1 MIRIGNILIFMAISL
16 FAGVSATVDNDSIF
30 YGESVNLKISAD
42 GEDIEFP
49 DINEIAGYRVEGK
62 STSTQIRIING
73 AKSYQKE
80 LLLTFTPLQSVTIP
94 SFNIVINKRNNPTPQ
109 IHIDVS
115 QGMKNKNGKT
125 RSDDFI
131 YLMEIQKTKAYVGE
145 PLLLTLK
152 FKKRDTAQLIDIE
165 FYEPKFENFWT
176 KKIGKERQYEE
187 SGYTI
192 YELKYL
198 VYPQK
203 EGRLSISP
211 TYLKIAIPQLGRD
224 TFGFSVNIP
233 QFKKVYSNG
242 IDLDIEALPAGVE
255 LIGDYEMSASVNK
268 KEVQAGEAVNFTIK
282 IEGEGNIDDIRG
294 QKLDIPNTTIYSD
307 SPKITTSLD
316 GDRVVG
322 QFEQTFAIIANSD
335 FTIPP
340 LNIKYFNHKTGEMKM
355 LNSDGVDIKVNSL
368 VQKEASKI
376 QTSQNQPSVTESE
389 KSLLDEKY
397 IYLLLGIVGGAVL
410 MMLISLFTKR
420 EKKERVIKQK
430 AQSKNKEL
438 IKRFMPYLKNPEVKS
453 FIDALE
459 RNEYHKESL
468 RFNKKEA
475 LKLLEKLERE
485 SANSLSV

>member
-1 MIRIGNILIFMAISL
+1 MIRIGSLLIFLVISL

-30 YGESVNLKISAD
+30 YGESVNLKISAE

-73 AKSYQKE
+73 TKSYQKE

-115 QGMKNKNGKT
+115 KGMKNKSGKT

-145 PLLLTLK
+145 PLLLSLK

-176 KKIGKERQYEE
+176 KKIGKEKQYEE
-187 SGYTI
+187 NGYTI

-203 EGRLSISP
+203 KGKLSISP

-242 IDLDIEALPAGVE
+242 LDLDIEALPDGVE
-255 LIGDYEMSASVNK
+255 LIGDYEMRASVNK

-282 IEGEGNIDDIRG
+282 IEGEGNIDDIRA

-340 LNIKYFNHKTGEMKM
+340 LNIKYFNHKTGEVKM
-355 LNSDGVDIKVNSL
+355 LSSEGVDIKVNSQ
-368 VQKEASKI
+368 VQNQVSKI
-376 QTSQNQPSVTESE
+376 ETMENQPKIQQDENMLIE
-389 KSLLDEKY
+389 EKY
-397 IYLLLGIVGGAVL
+397 IFLLLGLFGGIVI
-410 MMLISLFTKR
+410 MMLIKLLGKS
-420 EKKERVIKQK
+420 EKKEKTLKQK
-430 AQSKNKEL
+430 TQSKNKEL
-438 IKRFMPYLKNPEVKS
+438 IKRFMPFVKNPEVKK

-459 RNEYHKESL
+459 RNEYHKESVK
-468 RFNKKEA
+468 FNKKEA
-475 LKLLEKLERE
+475 LKLLERLEKK
-485 SANSLSV
+485 